1 MGVGVFLAVLILLV
15 DYQKIIDLAPFIYF
29 VSLVLLLLVFFVG
42 SERLGAQ
49 RWLSLGPLSFQ
60 PSEFIKLSYILMLG
74 WYLGHKKDS
83 IEGISNIIV
92 PMLLLGP
99 AFVLILIQPDLGT
112 SLILFPIFF
121 AMVYVAG
128 VNLKYILAV
137 FGVGILSSPFFW
149 QFLKDYQK
157 NRLLVFLNPNLD
169 PLGAGYTI
177 IQSKIAIGS
186 GYLIGKGW
194 LSGTQNQLNFLPE
207 RHTDFIFSVV
217 GEEWGFIGSLVVV
230 LLFFVIIYRGLK
242 IINETP
248 DFYGRL
254 IASGIVALLSFQI
267 VVNIGMTLGLLP
279 VVGLT
284 LPFISY
290 GGTSIISSMIAVGIL
305 LSISMRRPLF

>member
-1 MGVGVFLAVLILLV
+1 MRNFNYLKNLDLVLLTCVVLIFAIGLFFLYSATASMSDTQSKGLLSKQVMSMGVGILLVVLILLV

-29 VSLVLLLLVFFVG
+29 ASLVLLILVFFIG

-149 QFLKDYQK
+149 QFLKGYQK
-157 NRLLVFLNPNLD
+157 NRLLVFLNPNLE
-169 PLGAGYTI
+169 T
-177 IQSKIAIGS
+177 KEKVIGS
-186 GYLIGKGW
+186 
-194 LSGTQNQLNFLPE
+194 
-207 RHTDFIFSVV
+207 
-217 GEEWGFIGSLVVV
+217 
-230 LLFFVIIYRGLK
+230 
-242 IINETP
+242 
-248 DFYGRL
+248 
-254 IASGIVALLSFQI
+254 
-267 VVNIGMTLGLLP
+267 
-279 VVGLT
+279 
-284 LPFISY
+284 
-290 GGTSIISSMIAVGIL
+290 
-305 LSISMRRPLF
+305 